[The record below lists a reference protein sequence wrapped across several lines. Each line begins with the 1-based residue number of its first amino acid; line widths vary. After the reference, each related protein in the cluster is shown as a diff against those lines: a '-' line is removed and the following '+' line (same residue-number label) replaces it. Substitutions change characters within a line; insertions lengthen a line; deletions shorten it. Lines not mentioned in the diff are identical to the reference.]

1 MMTTC
6 WRAPRWKRLPSLNL
20 PKRLKTGALRLTLT
34 PSTSKSSCKRSRGG
48 GMNNI
53 VFGQYY
59 PTGSVVHRMDPR
71 IKLLA
76 VILYIVT
83 VFFIKDYT
91 MYGAILVFVLGVSC
105 VAKIPLKVLLRT
117 VRTIIFLVLITSI
130 INLFFTRGGK
140 LLVKWG
146 VIKIY
151 SEGIHHAVKLTLRLI
166 LLMLFPSLL
175 TLTTTPMELTD
186 AMESLMKPLKVIK
199 VPVHAIALIMSIA
212 LRMIPILMEE
222 TNKIMLAQKARG
234 ADFDSG
240 GVLKK
245 AKAMIPVLVPLFVGA
260 FRRADELALAM
271 DARCYS
277 SVAKR
282 TKYKVM
288 HLSVRDLVGGLICL
302 AVFTV
307 VFLNKYLWA
316 FDSMILALF
325 K

>member
-1 MMTTC
+1 
-6 WRAPRWKRLPSLNL
+6 
-20 PKRLKTGALRLTLT
+20 
-34 PSTSKSSCKRSRGG
+34 
-48 GMNNI
+48 MNNV

-59 PTGSVVHRMDPR
+59 PTGSVVHRLDAR

-76 VILYIVT
+76 VIFYIIT
-83 VFFIKDYT
+83 VFFIRDYV
-91 MYGAILVFVLGVSC
+91 MYAAMFVFIIGLTL

-117 VRTIIFLVLITSI
+117 VRTIVFLVLVTSI
-130 INLFFTRGGK
+130 INLFFTTGEVLWVHWRF
-140 LLVKWG
+140 
-146 VIKIY
+146 IKIY
-151 SEGIHHAVKLTLRLI
+151 KEGVEHAIKLALRLI

-186 AMESLMKPLKVIK
+186 ALESLMKPLKLIK

-234 ADFDSG
+234 ADFDTG
-240 GVLKK
+240 GALKK
-245 AKAMIPVLVPLFVGA
+245 AKAMVPVLVPLFVGA

-288 HLSVRDLVGGLICL
+288 RLTAKDFVAGFICL
-302 AVFTV
+302 AVFSL
-307 VFLNKYLWA
+307 VFLNKYLWP
-316 FDSMILALF
+316 FDQMVLALF

>member
-1 MMTTC
+1 
-6 WRAPRWKRLPSLNL
+6 
-20 PKRLKTGALRLTLT
+20 
-34 PSTSKSSCKRSRGG
+34 
-48 GMNNI
+48 MNNI

-71 IKLLA
+71 IKLLM
-76 VILYIVT
+76 VILYIVS
-83 VFFIKDYT
+83 VFFIQDYV
-91 MYGAILVFVLGVSC
+91 MYGALFLFVIAVALFSKVPIRILF
-105 VAKIPLKVLLRT
+105 RT
-117 VRTIIFLVLITSI
+117 VRTIIFLVLVTSV
-130 INLFFTRGGK
+130 INLFFTQGET
-140 LLVKWG
+140 LLVHWKF
-146 VIKIY
+146 IKIY
-151 SEGIHHAVKLTLRLI
+151 KEGIERAIKLTLRLI

-186 AMESLMKPLKVIK
+186 AMESLMSPLKLIK

-234 ADFDSG
+234 ADFDTG
-240 GVLKK
+240 GAIKK

-282 TKYKVM
+282 TKYKVL
-288 HLSVRDLVGGLICL
+288 HIGVKDIVATLFCL
-302 AVFTV
+302 AVFSL

-316 FDSMILALF
+316 FDEMILSIF

>member
-1 MMTTC
+1 MD
-6 WRAPRWKRLPSLNL
+6 KV
-20 PKRLKTGALRLTLT
+20 
-34 PSTSKSSCKRSRGG
+34 
-48 GMNNI
+48 

-59 PTGSVVHRMDPR
+59 PTGSIIHRLDPR

-83 VFFIKDYT
+83 VFFLVDYV
-91 MYGAILVFVLGVSC
+91 MYAAVFLFVIAVSL
-105 VAKIPLKVLLRT
+105 VAKIPIKVLLRT
-117 VRTIIFLVLITSI
+117 VRTIIVLVIITSI
-130 INLFFTRGGK
+130 INLFFTTGEVLWVEWK
-140 LLVKWG
+140 F
-146 VIKIY
+146 IKIY
-151 SEGIHHAVKLTLRLI
+151 KEGVEHAIKLALRLI

-186 AMESLMKPLKVIK
+186 ALESLMSPLKLIK

-234 ADFDSG
+234 ADFDTG
-240 GVLKK
+240 GALKK

-277 SVAKR
+277 SVAER

-288 HLSVRDLVGGLICL
+288 KMGVKDLVASLVCLSVFAL
-302 AVFTV
+302 

-316 FDSMILALF
+316 FDAMIVALF

>member
-1 MMTTC
+1 
-6 WRAPRWKRLPSLNL
+6 
-20 PKRLKTGALRLTLT
+20 
-34 PSTSKSSCKRSRGG
+34 
-48 GMNNI
+48 MNNV

-59 PTGSVVHRMDPR
+59 PTDSVIHRLDAR

-83 VFFIKDYT
+83 VFFITDYV
-91 MYGAILVFVLGVSC
+91 MYAAMFLFVILIAV
-105 VAKIPLKVLLRT
+105 VAKIPIKVLLRT
-117 VRTIIFLVLITSI
+117 VRTIIFLVLVTSV
-130 INLFFTRGGK
+130 INLFFTTGDELWVHWK
-140 LLVKWG
+140 F
-146 VIKIY
+146 IKIY
-151 SEGIHHAVKLTLRLI
+151 KEGVEHAIKLTLRLV
-166 LLMLFPSLL
+166 LLMLFPSIL

-186 AMESLMKPLKVIK
+186 ALESLMSPLKLIK

-234 ADFDSG
+234 ADFDTG
-240 GVLKK
+240 GAFKK

-277 SVAKR
+277 SVAVR

-288 HLSVRDLVGGLICL
+288 RLTLKDLVASLVCL
-302 AVFTV
+302 AVFAL
-307 VFLNKYLWA
+307 VFLNKYLFP
-316 FDSMILALF
+316 FDEMLVSLF
-325 K
+325 R

>member
-1 MMTTC
+1 MD
-6 WRAPRWKRLPSLNL
+6 KV
-20 PKRLKTGALRLTLT
+20 
-34 PSTSKSSCKRSRGG
+34 
-48 GMNNI
+48 

-59 PTGSVVHRMDPR
+59 PTDSVIHRMDPR

-83 VFFIKDYT
+83 VFFLVDYV
-91 MYGAILVFVLGVSC
+91 MYAAIFLFVIAVSL
-105 VAKIPLKVLLRT
+105 VAKIPFKVLLRT

-130 INLFFTRGGK
+130 INLFFTTGEELWVEWK
-140 LLVKWG
+140 F
-146 VIKIY
+146 IKIY
-151 SEGIHHAVKLTLRLI
+151 REGVEHAIKLALRLI

-186 AMESLMKPLKVIK
+186 ALESLMSPLKLIK

-234 ADFDSG
+234 ADFDTG
-240 GVLKK
+240 GALKK

-288 HLSVRDLVGGLICL
+288 KLTLKDLVASLVCLSVFAL
-302 AVFTV
+302 

-316 FDSMILALF
+316 FDSMIVSLF
-325 K
+325 Q

>member
-1 MMTTC
+1 M
-6 WRAPRWKRLPSLNL
+6 SNV
-20 PKRLKTGALRLTLT
+20 
-34 PSTSKSSCKRSRGG
+34 
-48 GMNNI
+48 

-59 PTGSVVHRMDPR
+59 PTGSVVHRLDAR

-76 VILYIVT
+76 VILYIIT
-83 VFFIKDYT
+83 VFFIRDYV
-91 MYGAILVFVLGVSC
+91 MYAAMFVFVIGVSLI
-105 VAKIPLKVLLRT
+105 AKIPIKVLLRT
-117 VRTIIFLVLITSI
+117 VRTIVFLVLVTSI
-130 INLFFTRGGK
+130 INLFFTSGEVLWVHWK
-140 LLVKWG
+140 F
-146 VIKIY
+146 IKIY
-151 SEGIHHAVKLTLRLI
+151 KEGVEHAIKLALRLI

-186 AMESLMKPLKVIK
+186 ALDSLMKPLKLIK

-234 ADFDSG
+234 ADFDTG
-240 GVLKK
+240 GALKK
-245 AKAMIPVLVPLFVGA
+245 AKAMVPVLVPLFVGA

-288 HLSVRDLVGGLICL
+288 RLTAKDLVASFVCL
-302 AVFTV
+302 AVFSL
-307 VFLNKYLWA
+307 VFLNKYLWP
-316 FDSMILALF
+316 FDQMVFALF

>member
-1 MMTTC
+1 
-6 WRAPRWKRLPSLNL
+6 
-20 PKRLKTGALRLTLT
+20 
-34 PSTSKSSCKRSRGG
+34 
-48 GMNNI
+48 MNNI

-59 PTGSVVHRMDPR
+59 PSGSIVHRLDPR

-83 VFFIKDYT
+83 VFFVKDFS
-91 MYGAILVFVLGVSC
+91 MYALLFLFVFGVALIS
-105 VAKIPLKVLLRT
+105 KIPLKVLFRT
-117 VRTIIFLVLITSI
+117 VRTIVFLVLVTSV
-130 INLFFTRGGK
+130 INLFFTQGETLWVHWK
-140 LLVKWG
+140 F
-146 VIKIY
+146 IKIY
-151 SEGIHHAVKLTLRLI
+151 KEGVERAIKLALRLI

-186 AMESLMKPLKVIK
+186 ALESLMNPLKLIK

-234 ADFDSG
+234 ADFDTG
-240 GVLKK
+240 GALKK

-277 SVAKR
+277 SVANR

-288 HLSVRDLVGGLICL
+288 HLGLRDLFTSLFCL
-302 AVFTV
+302 AVFSL
-307 VFLNKYLWA
+307 VFLNKYLWP
-316 FDSMILALF
+316 FDEMILALF

>member
-1 MMTTC
+1 MYAAMFVFII
-6 WRAPRWKRLPSLNL
+6 
-20 PKRLKTGALRLTLT
+20 GLTL
-34 PSTSKSSCKRSRGG
+34 
-48 GMNNI
+48 
-53 VFGQYY
+53 
-59 PTGSVVHRMDPR
+59 
-71 IKLLA
+71 
-76 VILYIVT
+76 
-83 VFFIKDYT
+83 
-91 MYGAILVFVLGVSC
+91 

-117 VRTIIFLVLITSI
+117 VRTIVFLVLVTSI
-130 INLFFTRGGK
+130 INLFFTTGEVLWVHWK
-140 LLVKWG
+140 F
-146 VIKIY
+146 IKIY
-151 SEGIHHAVKLTLRLI
+151 KEGVEHAIKLALRLI

-186 AMESLMKPLKVIK
+186 ALESLMKPLKLIK

-234 ADFDSG
+234 ADFDTG
-240 GVLKK
+240 GALKK
-245 AKAMIPVLVPLFVGA
+245 AKAMVPVLVPLFVGA

-288 HLSVRDLVGGLICL
+288 RLTAKDFVAGFICL
-302 AVFTV
+302 AVFSL
-307 VFLNKYLWA
+307 VFLNKYLWP
-316 FDSMILALF
+316 FDQMVLALF

>member
-1 MMTTC
+1 
-6 WRAPRWKRLPSLNL
+6 
-20 PKRLKTGALRLTLT
+20 
-34 PSTSKSSCKRSRGG
+34 
-48 GMNNI
+48 MNNV

-59 PTGSVVHRMDPR
+59 PTGSVVHRLDAR

-76 VILYIVT
+76 VIFYIIT
-83 VFFIKDYT
+83 VFFIRDYV
-91 MYGAILVFVLGVSC
+91 MYAAMFVFIIGLTL

-117 VRTIIFLVLITSI
+117 VRTIVFLVLVTSI
-130 INLFFTRGGK
+130 INLFFTTGEVLWVHWK
-140 LLVKWG
+140 F
-146 VIKIY
+146 IKIY
-151 SEGIHHAVKLTLRLI
+151 KEGVEHAIKLALRLI

-186 AMESLMKPLKVIK
+186 ALESLMKPLKLIK

-234 ADFDSG
+234 ADFDTG
-240 GVLKK
+240 GALKK
-245 AKAMIPVLVPLFVGA
+245 AKAMVPVLVPLFVGA

-288 HLSVRDLVGGLICL
+288 RLTAKDLVAGFICL
-302 AVFTV
+302 AVFSL
-307 VFLNKYLWA
+307 VFLNKYLWP
-316 FDSMILALF
+316 FDQMVLALF

>member
-1 MMTTC
+1 
-6 WRAPRWKRLPSLNL
+6 
-20 PKRLKTGALRLTLT
+20 
-34 PSTSKSSCKRSRGG
+34 
-48 GMNNI
+48 MNNV

-59 PTGSVVHRMDPR
+59 PTSSVVHRLDAR

-83 VFFIKDYT
+83 VFFITDYA
-91 MYGAILVFVLGVSC
+91 MYAAMFLFIIVIAL
-105 VAKIPLKVLLRT
+105 VAKIPLRVLLRT
-117 VRTIIFLVLITSI
+117 VRTIVFLVLITSV
-130 INLFFTRGGK
+130 INLFFTTGEV
-140 LLVKWG
+140 LLVHWKF
-146 VIKIY
+146 IKIY
-151 SEGIHHAVKLTLRLI
+151 KEGVEHAIKLALRLI

-186 AMESLMKPLKVIK
+186 ALESLMKPLKLIK

-234 ADFDSG
+234 ASFDTG
-240 GVLKK
+240 GAFKK

-288 HLSVRDLVGGLICL
+288 HLSVKDFVAGFVCL
-302 AVFTV
+302 AVFSL
-307 VFLNKYLWA
+307 VFLNKYLWP
-316 FDSMILALF
+316 FDEMILALF
-325 K
+325 R

>member
-1 MMTTC
+1 MD
-6 WRAPRWKRLPSLNL
+6 KV
-20 PKRLKTGALRLTLT
+20 
-34 PSTSKSSCKRSRGG
+34 
-48 GMNNI
+48 

-59 PTGSVVHRMDPR
+59 PTDSVIHRMDPR

-76 VILYIVT
+76 IILYIVT
-83 VFFIKDYT
+83 VFFLVDYV
-91 MYGAILVFVLGVSC
+91 MYAAIFLFVLTITFI
-105 VAKIPLKVLLRT
+105 AKIPFKVLLRT

-130 INLFFTRGGK
+130 INLFFTTGEELWVEWK
-140 LLVKWG
+140 F
-146 VIKIY
+146 IKIY
-151 SEGIHHAVKLTLRLI
+151 REGVEHAIKLALRLI

-186 AMESLMKPLKVIK
+186 ALESLMSPLKLIK
-199 VPVHAIALIMSIA
+199 IPVHAIALIMSIA

-234 ADFDSG
+234 ADFDTG
-240 GVLKK
+240 GALKK

-288 HLSVRDLVGGLICL
+288 KLTVKDLVASVVCL
-302 AVFTV
+302 AVFSL
-307 VFLNKYLWA
+307 VFLNKYLWG
-316 FDSMILALF
+316 FDEMILALF

>member
-1 MMTTC
+1 MD
-6 WRAPRWKRLPSLNL
+6 KV
-20 PKRLKTGALRLTLT
+20 
-34 PSTSKSSCKRSRGG
+34 
-48 GMNNI
+48 

-59 PTGSVVHRMDPR
+59 PTGSIIHRLDPR

-83 VFFIKDYT
+83 VFFLVDYV
-91 MYGAILVFVLGVSC
+91 MYAALFLFVIAVSL
-105 VAKIPLKVLLRT
+105 VAKIPIKVLLRT
-117 VRTIIFLVLITSI
+117 VRTIIFLVLITSV
-130 INLFFTRGGK
+130 INLFFTTGEELWVEWK
-140 LLVKWG
+140 F
-146 VIKIY
+146 IKIY
-151 SEGIHHAVKLTLRLI
+151 KEGVEHAIKLALRLI

-186 AMESLMKPLKVIK
+186 ALESLMSPLKLIK

-234 ADFDSG
+234 ADFDTG
-240 GVLKK
+240 GALKK

-288 HLSVRDLVGGLICL
+288 KLTVKDLVASVVCL
-302 AVFTV
+302 AVFSL
-307 VFLNKYLWA
+307 VFLNKYLWG
-316 FDSMILALF
+316 FDEMILALF

>member
-1 MMTTC
+1 
-6 WRAPRWKRLPSLNL
+6 
-20 PKRLKTGALRLTLT
+20 
-34 PSTSKSSCKRSRGG
+34 
-48 GMNNI
+48 MNNV

-59 PTGSVVHRMDPR
+59 PTSSVVHRLDAR

-76 VILYIVT
+76 VILYIIT
-83 VFFIKDYT
+83 VFFITDYV
-91 MYGAILVFVLGVSC
+91 MYAAMFVFIIALAI
-105 VAKIPLKVLLRT
+105 VAKIPLRVLLRT
-117 VRTIIFLVLITSI
+117 VRTIVFLVLITSV
-130 INLFFTRGGK
+130 INLFFTTGEVLWVHWK
-140 LLVKWG
+140 F
-146 VIKIY
+146 IKIY
-151 SEGIHHAVKLTLRLI
+151 KEGVEHAIKLALRLI

-186 AMESLMKPLKVIK
+186 ALESLMKPLKLIK

-234 ADFDSG
+234 ADFDTG
-240 GVLKK
+240 GAFKK

-277 SVAKR
+277 SIAKR

-288 HLSVRDLVGGLICL
+288 RLSVKDFVAGFVCL
-302 AVFTV
+302 AVFSL
-307 VFLNKYLWA
+307 VFLNKYLWP
-316 FDSMILALF
+316 FDEMILALF
-325 K
+325 H

>member
-1 MMTTC
+1 
-6 WRAPRWKRLPSLNL
+6 
-20 PKRLKTGALRLTLT
+20 
-34 PSTSKSSCKRSRGG
+34 
-48 GMNNI
+48 MNNV

-59 PTGSVVHRMDPR
+59 PTSSVVHRLDVR

-76 VILYIVT
+76 VILYIIT
-83 VFFIKDYT
+83 VFFITDYV
-91 MYGAILVFVLGVSC
+91 MYAAMFVFIIALAI
-105 VAKIPLKVLLRT
+105 VAKIPLRVLLRT
-117 VRTIIFLVLITSI
+117 VRTIVFLVLITSV
-130 INLFFTRGGK
+130 INLFFTTGEVLWVHWK
-140 LLVKWG
+140 F
-146 VIKIY
+146 IKIY
-151 SEGIHHAVKLTLRLI
+151 KEGVEHAIKLALRLI

-186 AMESLMKPLKVIK
+186 ALESLMKPLKLIK

-234 ADFDSG
+234 ADFDTG
-240 GVLKK
+240 GAFKK

-277 SVAKR
+277 SIAKR

-288 HLSVRDLVGGLICL
+288 RLSVKDFVAGFVCL
-302 AVFTV
+302 AVFSL
-307 VFLNKYLWA
+307 VFLNKYLWP
-316 FDSMILALF
+316 FDEMILALF
-325 K
+325 H

>member
-1 MMTTC
+1 MD
-6 WRAPRWKRLPSLNL
+6 KV
-20 PKRLKTGALRLTLT
+20 
-34 PSTSKSSCKRSRGG
+34 
-48 GMNNI
+48 

-59 PTGSVVHRMDPR
+59 PTDSVIHRMDPR

-83 VFFIKDYT
+83 VFFLVDYV
-91 MYGAILVFVLGVSC
+91 MYAAIFLFVIAVSL
-105 VAKIPLKVLLRT
+105 VAKIPFKVLLRT

-130 INLFFTRGGK
+130 INLFFTTGEELWVEWK
-140 LLVKWG
+140 F
-146 VIKIY
+146 IKIY
-151 SEGIHHAVKLTLRLI
+151 REGVEHAIKLALRLI

-186 AMESLMKPLKVIK
+186 ALESLMSPLKLIK
-199 VPVHAIALIMSIA
+199 IPVHAIALIMSIA

-234 ADFDSG
+234 ADFDTG
-240 GVLKK
+240 GALKK

-288 HLSVRDLVGGLICL
+288 KLTLKDLVASLVCLSVFAL
-302 AVFTV
+302 

-316 FDSMILALF
+316 FDSMIVSLF
-325 K
+325 Q

>member
-1 MMTTC
+1 
-6 WRAPRWKRLPSLNL
+6 
-20 PKRLKTGALRLTLT
+20 
-34 PSTSKSSCKRSRGG
+34 
-48 GMNNI
+48 MNNV

-59 PTGSVVHRMDPR
+59 PTGSVVHRLDAR

-76 VILYIVT
+76 VIFYIIT
-83 VFFIKDYT
+83 VFFIRDYV
-91 MYGAILVFVLGVSC
+91 MYAAMFVFIIGLTLA
-105 VAKIPLKVLLRT
+105 AKIPLKVLLRT
-117 VRTIIFLVLITSI
+117 VRTIVFLVLVTSI
-130 INLFFTRGGK
+130 INLFFTTGEVLWVHWK
-140 LLVKWG
+140 F
-146 VIKIY
+146 IKIY
-151 SEGIHHAVKLTLRLI
+151 KEGVEHAIKLALRLI

-186 AMESLMKPLKVIK
+186 ALESLMKPLKLIK

-234 ADFDSG
+234 ADFDTG
-240 GVLKK
+240 GALKK
-245 AKAMIPVLVPLFVGA
+245 AKAMVPVLVPLFVGA

-288 HLSVRDLVGGLICL
+288 RLTAKDFVAGFICL
-302 AVFTV
+302 AVFSL
-307 VFLNKYLWA
+307 VFLNKYLWP
-316 FDSMILALF
+316 FDQMVLALF

>member
-1 MMTTC
+1 M
-6 WRAPRWKRLPSLNL
+6 SNV
-20 PKRLKTGALRLTLT
+20 
-34 PSTSKSSCKRSRGG
+34 
-48 GMNNI
+48 

-59 PTGSVVHRMDPR
+59 PTGSVVHRLDAR

-76 VILYIVT
+76 VILYIIT
-83 VFFIKDYT
+83 VFFIRDYV
-91 MYGAILVFVLGVSC
+91 MYAAMFVFIIGLTL

-117 VRTIIFLVLITSI
+117 VRTIVFLVLVTSI
-130 INLFFTRGGK
+130 INLFFTTGEVLWVHWK
-140 LLVKWG
+140 F
-146 VIKIY
+146 IKIY
-151 SEGIHHAVKLTLRLI
+151 KEGVEHAIKLALRLI

-186 AMESLMKPLKVIK
+186 ALESLMKPLKLIK

-234 ADFDSG
+234 ADFDTG
-240 GVLKK
+240 GALKK
-245 AKAMIPVLVPLFVGA
+245 AKAMVPVLVPLFVGA

-288 HLSVRDLVGGLICL
+288 RLTAKDFVAGFICL
-302 AVFTV
+302 AVFSL
-307 VFLNKYLWA
+307 VFLNKYLWP
-316 FDSMILALF
+316 FDQMVLALF

>member
-1 MMTTC
+1 
-6 WRAPRWKRLPSLNL
+6 
-20 PKRLKTGALRLTLT
+20 
-34 PSTSKSSCKRSRGG
+34 
-48 GMNNI
+48 MNNI

-59 PTGSVVHRMDPR
+59 PSDSLVHRLDPR
-71 IKLLA
+71 VKLLA
-76 VILYIVT
+76 VIFYIVT
-83 VFFIKDYT
+83 VFFVKDFA
-91 MYGAILVFVLGVSC
+91 MYAALFLFVFAVALI
-105 VAKIPLKVLLRT
+105 AKIPLKVLFRT
-117 VRTIIFLVLITSI
+117 VRAIVFLVLVTSV
-130 INLFFTRGGK
+130 INLFFTQGETIWVHWK
-140 LLVKWG
+140 F
-146 VIKIY
+146 IKIY
-151 SEGIHHAVKLTLRLI
+151 KEGVERAIKLALRLI

-186 AMESLMKPLKVIK
+186 ALESLMSPLKLIK

-234 ADFDSG
+234 ADFDTG
-240 GVLKK
+240 GALKK

-288 HLSVRDLVGGLICL
+288 HLAWRDLYASLFCL
-302 AVFTV
+302 AVFSL

-316 FDSMILALF
+316 FDEMILALF

>member
-1 MMTTC
+1 M
-6 WRAPRWKRLPSLNL
+6 
-20 PKRLKTGALRLTLT
+20 
-34 PSTSKSSCKRSRGG
+34 
-48 GMNNI
+48 
-53 VFGQYY
+53 
-59 PTGSVVHRMDPR
+59 
-71 IKLLA
+71 
-76 VILYIVT
+76 
-83 VFFIKDYT
+83 
-91 MYGAILVFVLGVSC
+91 
-105 VAKIPLKVLLRT
+105 LRT

-130 INLFFTRGGK
+130 INLFFTTGEELWVEWK
-140 LLVKWG
+140 F
-146 VIKIY
+146 IKIY
-151 SEGIHHAVKLTLRLI
+151 REGVEHAIKLALRLI

-175 TLTTTPMELTD
+175 TLTTTQMELTD
-186 AMESLMKPLKVIK
+186 ALESLMSPLKLIK

-234 ADFDSG
+234 ADFDTG
-240 GVLKK
+240 GALKK

-288 HLSVRDLVGGLICL
+288 KLTLKDLVASLVCLSVFAL
-302 AVFTV
+302 

-316 FDSMILALF
+316 FDSMIVSLF
-325 K
+325 Q

>member
-1 MMTTC
+1 M
-6 WRAPRWKRLPSLNL
+6 SNV
-20 PKRLKTGALRLTLT
+20 
-34 PSTSKSSCKRSRGG
+34 
-48 GMNNI
+48 

-59 PTGSVVHRMDPR
+59 PTGSVIHRLDAR
-71 IKLLA
+71 IKFLVVL
-76 VILYIVT
+76 LYIIT
-83 VFFIKDYT
+83 VFFITDYV
-91 MYGAILVFVLGVSC
+91 MYAALFLFIILIALI
-105 VAKIPLKVLLRT
+105 AKIPLKVLLRT
-117 VRTIIFLVLITSI
+117 VRTILFLVLVTSV
-130 INLFFTRGGK
+130 INLFFTTGEVLWVHWK
-140 LLVKWG
+140 F
-146 VIKIY
+146 IKIY
-151 SEGIHHAVKLTLRLI
+151 KEGVEHAIKLALRLT

-186 AMESLMKPLKVIK
+186 ALESLMSPLKLIK

-234 ADFDSG
+234 ADFDTG
-240 GVLKK
+240 GAFKK

-288 HLSVRDLVGGLICL
+288 RLTVKDVVAFVACL
-302 AVFTV
+302 AVFSL
-307 VFLNKYLWA
+307 VFLNKYLWP
-316 FDSMILALF
+316 FDEMIF
-325 K
+325 SIFR

>member
-1 MMTTC
+1 
-6 WRAPRWKRLPSLNL
+6 
-20 PKRLKTGALRLTLT
+20 
-34 PSTSKSSCKRSRGG
+34 
-48 GMNNI
+48 MNNV

-59 PTGSVVHRMDPR
+59 PTSSVVHRLDAR

-76 VILYIVT
+76 VILYIIT
-83 VFFIKDYT
+83 VFFITDYV
-91 MYGAILVFVLGVSC
+91 MYAAMFVFIIALAI
-105 VAKIPLKVLLRT
+105 VAKIPLRVLLRT
-117 VRTIIFLVLITSI
+117 VRTIVFLVLITSV
-130 INLFFTRGGK
+130 INLFFTTGEELWVHWK
-140 LLVKWG
+140 F
-146 VIKIY
+146 IKIY
-151 SEGIHHAVKLTLRLI
+151 KEGVEHAIKLALRLI

-186 AMESLMKPLKVIK
+186 ALESLMKPLKLIK

-234 ADFDSG
+234 ADFDTG
-240 GVLKK
+240 GAFKK

-277 SVAKR
+277 SIAKR

-288 HLSVRDLVGGLICL
+288 RLSVKDFVAGFVCL
-302 AVFTV
+302 AVFSL
-307 VFLNKYLWA
+307 VFLNKYLWP
-316 FDSMILALF
+316 FDEMILALF
-325 K
+325 H

>member
-1 MMTTC
+1 
-6 WRAPRWKRLPSLNL
+6 
-20 PKRLKTGALRLTLT
+20 
-34 PSTSKSSCKRSRGG
+34 
-48 GMNNI
+48 MNNV

-59 PTGSVVHRMDPR
+59 PTSSVVHRLDAR

-76 VILYIVT
+76 VILYIIT
-83 VFFIKDYT
+83 VFFITDYV
-91 MYGAILVFVLGVSC
+91 MYAAMFLFIIALAII
-105 VAKIPLKVLLRT
+105 AKIPLRVLLRT
-117 VRTIIFLVLITSI
+117 VRTIVFLVLITSV
-130 INLFFTRGGK
+130 INLFFTTGEVLWVHWK
-140 LLVKWG
+140 F
-146 VIKIY
+146 IKIY
-151 SEGIHHAVKLTLRLI
+151 KEGVEHAIKLALRLI

-186 AMESLMKPLKVIK
+186 ALESLMKPLKLIK

-234 ADFDSG
+234 ADFDTG
-240 GVLKK
+240 GALKK
-245 AKAMIPVLVPLFVGA
+245 AKAMVPVLVPLFVGA

-288 HLSVRDLVGGLICL
+288 RLTAKDLVASFVCL
-302 AVFTV
+302 AVFSL
-307 VFLNKYLWA
+307 VFLNKYLWP
-316 FDSMILALF
+316 FDQMVLALF

>member
-1 MMTTC
+1 
-6 WRAPRWKRLPSLNL
+6 
-20 PKRLKTGALRLTLT
+20 
-34 PSTSKSSCKRSRGG
+34 
-48 GMNNI
+48 MNNV

-59 PTGSVVHRMDPR
+59 PTGSVVHRLDAR

-76 VILYIVT
+76 VIFYIIT
-83 VFFIKDYT
+83 VFFIRDYV
-91 MYGAILVFVLGVSC
+91 MYAAMFVFIIGLTL

-117 VRTIIFLVLITSI
+117 VRTIVFLVLVTSI
-130 INLFFTRGGK
+130 INLFFTTGEVLWVHWK
-140 LLVKWG
+140 F
-146 VIKIY
+146 IKIY
-151 SEGIHHAVKLTLRLI
+151 KEGVEHAIKLALRLI

-186 AMESLMKPLKVIK
+186 ALESLMKPLKLIK

-234 ADFDSG
+234 ADFDTG
-240 GVLKK
+240 GALKK
-245 AKAMIPVLVPLFVGA
+245 AKAMVPVLVPLFVGA

-288 HLSVRDLVGGLICL
+288 RLTAKDFVAGFICL
-302 AVFTV
+302 AVFSL
-307 VFLNKYLWA
+307 VFLNKYLWP
-316 FDSMILALF
+316 FDQMVLALF

>member
-1 MMTTC
+1 
-6 WRAPRWKRLPSLNL
+6 
-20 PKRLKTGALRLTLT
+20 
-34 PSTSKSSCKRSRGG
+34 
-48 GMNNI
+48 MNNV

-59 PTGSVVHRMDPR
+59 PTGSVVHRLDAR

-76 VILYIVT
+76 VIFYIIT
-83 VFFIKDYT
+83 VFFIRDYV
-91 MYGAILVFVLGVSC
+91 MYAAMFVFIIGLTL

-117 VRTIIFLVLITSI
+117 VRTIVFLVLVTSI
-130 INLFFTRGGK
+130 INLFFTTGEVLWVHWK
-140 LLVKWG
+140 F
-146 VIKIY
+146 IKIY
-151 SEGIHHAVKLTLRLI
+151 KEGVEHAIKLALRLI

-186 AMESLMKPLKVIK
+186 ALESLMKPLKLIK

-234 ADFDSG
+234 ADFDTG
-240 GVLKK
+240 GALKK
-245 AKAMIPVLVPLFVGA
+245 AKAMVPVLVPLFVGA

-288 HLSVRDLVGGLICL
+288 RLTAKDLVASFVCL
-302 AVFTV
+302 AVFSL
-307 VFLNKYLWA
+307 VFLNKYLWP
-316 FDSMILALF
+316 FDQMVLALF

>member
-1 MMTTC
+1 
-6 WRAPRWKRLPSLNL
+6 
-20 PKRLKTGALRLTLT
+20 
-34 PSTSKSSCKRSRGG
+34 
-48 GMNNI
+48 MNNV

-59 PTGSVVHRMDPR
+59 PTGSVVHRLDAR

-76 VILYIVT
+76 VIFYIIT
-83 VFFIKDYT
+83 VFFIRDYV
-91 MYGAILVFVLGVSC
+91 MYAAMFVFIIGLTL

-117 VRTIIFLVLITSI
+117 VRTIVFLVLVTSI
-130 INLFFTRGGK
+130 INLFFTTGEVLWVHWK
-140 LLVKWG
+140 F
-146 VIKIY
+146 IKIY
-151 SEGIHHAVKLTLRLI
+151 KEGVEHAIKLALRLI

-186 AMESLMKPLKVIK
+186 ALESLMKPLKLIK

-234 ADFDSG
+234 ADFDTG
-240 GVLKK
+240 GAFKK
-245 AKAMIPVLVPLFVGA
+245 AKAMVPVLVPLFVGA

-288 HLSVRDLVGGLICL
+288 RFTVKDAVAAVICL
-302 AVFTV
+302 AVFSL
-307 VFLNKYLWA
+307 VFLNKYLWP
-316 FDSMILALF
+316 FDQMVFALF

>member
-1 MMTTC
+1 
-6 WRAPRWKRLPSLNL
+6 
-20 PKRLKTGALRLTLT
+20 
-34 PSTSKSSCKRSRGG
+34 
-48 GMNNI
+48 MNNI

-71 IKLLA
+71 IKLLM
-76 VILYIVT
+76 VILYIVS
-83 VFFIKDYT
+83 VFFIQDYV
-91 MYGAILVFVLGVSC
+91 MYGALFLFVIAVALFSKVPIRILF
-105 VAKIPLKVLLRT
+105 RT
-117 VRTIIFLVLITSI
+117 VRTIIFLVLVTSV
-130 INLFFTRGGK
+130 INLFFTQGET
-140 LLVKWG
+140 LLVHWKF
-146 VIKIY
+146 IKIY
-151 SEGIHHAVKLTLRLI
+151 KEGIERAIKLTLRLI

-186 AMESLMKPLKVIK
+186 AMESLMSPLKLIK

-234 ADFDSG
+234 ADFDTG
-240 GVLKK
+240 GAIKK

-282 TKYKVM
+282 TKYKVL
-288 HLSVRDLVGGLICL
+288 HIGVKDIVATLFCL
-302 AVFTV
+302 AVFSL
-307 VFLNKYLWA
+307 VFLNKYLCA
-316 FDSMILALF
+316 FDEMILSIF